1 MNKKT
6 IEQEGMNKY
15 YRVDVLDNTIS
26 TNVEFEQL
34 LIFIGETMPQKN
46 KDAIG
51 SAYYRIR
58 EKTNS
63 IMKCGQWPSVMRTSK
78 YEIKAIRMYYKN
90 GHKTYTK
97 IPFKIA
103 WIFYA
108 ISLLIDEIK
117 QTGIAIPSNLQHFV
131 NLTYA
136 AAFYQTQITAYDA
149 IHDEIP
155 SGEVARLALY
165 GDFHDA
171 GSPMNTCFR

>member
-1 MNKKT
+1 MNKRI

-15 YRVDVLDNTIS
+15 FRVEVTDNTMC
-26 TNVEFEQL
+26 TNHEFEQL
-34 LIFIGETMPQKN
+34 LEFIGKTMPQKN
-46 KDAIG
+46 KGDIG

-78 YEIKAIRMYYKN
+78 YEIKAIRMYCKN

-117 QTGIAIPSNLQHFV
+117 QKGNVIPSNLQRFV
-131 NLTYA
+131 NSTYA
-136 AAFYQTQITAYDA
+136 VAFYKTQINAYDA

-155 SGEVARLALY
+155 SDETARLALH
-165 GDFHDA
+165 GDFHDP
-171 GSPMNTCFR
+171 GSPMNMCFQ